1 MNSISKF
8 KGLGVALITPF
19 KDDQSVDFDRL
30 AQIVDDMANNGVD
43 YLLAL
48 GTTSEYMTL
57 TPPEKDDVL
66 RCILDANAK
75 RLPVM
80 VGLGGP
86 NTAFM
91 IRKLEHLS
99 NFDCDAILTV
109 TPYYNK
115 PSQAGLVAHYKTFAQ
130 ATDMPIFLY
139 NVPGRTSCNLE
150 VATTLRIVSE
160 CSNIVGIKE
169 ASGNMR
175 QILQLIAHKP
185 EGFAVL
191 SGDDLL
197 AMPLIAAGADGLVSV
212 MANAFPKEVAE
223 LVHTTSTG
231 NLVRARQLNNLLSDL
246 TVACFKEGSPSG
258 IKAIMSEDGKINQ
271 VLRLPLVPVSE
282 NLQNTI
288 SNLIRNFRNSNI

>member
-1 MNSISKF
+1 MNNDVFTKF

-19 KDDQSVDFDRL
+19 KDDESVDFNTL
-30 AQIVDDMANNGVD
+30 EKLVNNMVANDVD
-43 YLLAL
+43 YILAL

-57 TPPEKDDVL
+57 TPDEKDDVL
-66 RCILDANAK
+66 RCIVETNGNRK
-75 RLPVM
+75 PIM

-91 IRKLEHLS
+91 IRKLERLN
-99 NFDCDAILTV
+99 NFPVDAILTV

-115 PSQAGLVAHYKTFAQ
+115 PSQAGLVAHYKKFAS

-150 VATTLRIVSE
+150 VQTTLRIVEESK
-160 CSNIVGIKE
+160 NIVGIKE

-185 EGFAVL
+185 DGFLVL

-212 MANAFPKEVAE
+212 MANAFPKDVAT
-223 LVHTTSTG
+223 LVHATSNG
-231 NLVRARQLNNLLSDL
+231 NLTLAQQINNRLSDL
-246 TVACFKEGSPSG
+246 TIACFKEGSPSG
-258 IKAIMSEDGKINQ
+258 IKAILAAQNNLSHT
-271 VLRLPLVPVSE
+271 LRLPLVPVSE
-282 NLQNTI
+282 QLQLTI
-288 SNLIRNFRNSNI
+288 HKLLNSLS

>member
-1 MNSISKF
+1 MFNLDKF

-19 KDDQSVDFDRL
+19 KDNESVDFDCL
-30 AQIVDDMANNGVD
+30 SKIVNEMVDKGVD
-43 YLLAL
+43 YILAL

-57 TPPEKDDVL
+57 TPDEKDDVL
-66 RCILDANAK
+66 RCILDANAG
-75 RLPVM
+75 RLPIM

-99 NFDCDAILTV
+99 NFNVDAILTV

-115 PSQAGLVAHYKTFAQ
+115 PSQAGLVAHYEKFAA
-130 ATDMPIFLY
+130 ATEMPIFLY

-150 VATTLRIVSE
+150 PQTTLRIVE
-160 CSNIVGIKE
+160 ETGNIVGIKE

-175 QILQLIAHKP
+175 QILQLLAHKP
-185 EGFAVL
+185 KDFLVL

-212 MANAFPKEVAE
+212 MANAFPQEVAE
-223 LVHTTSTG
+223 LVHTTANG
-231 NLVRARQLNNLLSDL
+231 QLQRARQISNTLHDL
-246 TVACFKEGSPSG
+246 TVACFKEGSPAG
-258 IKAIMSEDGKINQ
+258 IKAIMSDKRMIHH
-271 VLRLPLVPVSE
+271 VLRLPLVQVSE
-282 NLQNTI
+282 PLQQHI
-288 SNLIRNFRNSNI
+288 SKLLHHDI